1 MKDSQENPQ
10 ISVIVPIYNV
20 EKWLDRCLKSII
32 NQQFKDFE
40 LILVNDGSTDNSL
53 NICKKY
59 LIKDSRIKLFSKK
72 NGGLSDARNY
82 GLRYASGKYVV
93 FVDSDDYVLPN
104 YLEMLIES
112 IKYNHSEVAICEYNL
127 VSESG
132 NFIRSQRL
140 NEPKELTVIDG
151 RTLLIYYYKDGGSVN
166 VVAWN
171 KIYRRELFN
180 NIKFAK
186 GKFYEDEYLLV
197 PMFWRIKKVSL
208 VRKKLYNYV
217 QRPNSIMSTPLNI
230 DKIMDIYLLK
240 WKRIKFFSKTDN
252 EELYMLAIQ
261 DFKNWLMSVNKEEVV
276 QKSDK
281 LNFQKQYRQL
291 VRKKRGITIKDKIK
305 DVTGYINL
313 NLLYNLNILIH
324 KGKD

>member
-1 MKDSQENPQ
+1 MRTVNNPKVS
-10 ISVIVPIYNV
+10 ILVPIYGTELYI
-20 EKWLDRCLKSII
+20 EKCARTL
-32 NQQFKDFE
+32 FE
-40 LILVNDGSTDNSL
+40 QTYDNIEFIFVNDCTRDNSVHVL
-53 NICKKY
+53 KRVLEEYPLRKSQTRIIEHKENKG
-59 LIKDSRIKLFSKK
+59 LAGSRLT
-72 NGGLSDARNY
+72 GLQNAT
-82 GLRYASGKYVV
+82 GEYVWC
-93 FVDSDDYVLPN
+93 VDSDDYVLPN

-151 RTLLIYYYKDGGSVN
+151 RTLLRYYYKDGGSVN

-305 DVTGYINL
+305 DKL
-313 NLLYNLNILIH
+313 S
-324 KGKD
+324 